1 MNNSIKK
8 GVVVAVI
15 ILFISVSVIPLTV
28 GINEEK
34 QIVKENKLSFDH
46 LYYNG
51 LWTSPDEIHYDIINP
66 FNLWMPKGQNYKTA
80 YSDKDFSIKSNGH
93 SSPFTRKYNN
103 PSLL

>member
-1 MNNSIKK
+1 MKESLVRKYMIV
-8 GVVVAVI
+8 GI
-15 ILFISVSVIPLTV
+15 IFLFVGAGIIPSTV

-51 LWTSPDEIHYDIINP
+51 LWNSPDEIHYDIINP

-80 YSDKDFSIKSNGH
+80 YSHNAH
-93 SSPFTRKYNN
+93 Q
-103 PSLL
+103 